1 MAGYWLCVMMYIVMS
16 GRIVLDNLRVNDAI
30 FKFSRELEGLIITD
44 IATRLFMTKFLPLFV
59 LFQCIGFNE

>member
-44 IATRLFMTKFLPLFV
+44 IATRLFKLSYYNSLFV
-59 LFQCIGFNE
+59 SVYRLR

>member
-30 FKFSRELEGLIITD
+30 FKFSGELEGLVITD
-44 IATRLFMTKFLPLFV
+44 ITTRLL
-59 LFQCIGFNE
+59 N